1 MPKLPYL
8 DINIDKIEE
17 NARFV
22 SNHCRKF
29 GIEIAG
35 VTKVMCGLP
44 KVARA
49 MLRGGVKQLADSRLQ
64 NIYRLREDGIRADIM
79 LLRLP
84 MLSEVDEVVRL
95 ANISLNSE
103 LKTIKALSEAAEKAG
118 KTHKVILMVDLG
130 DLREGVLPR
139 DTLSIAKSILKLK
152 GVELHGIGSNLAC
165 LSGVQPGHENMD
177 MLVYIADTL
186 RKQLSIP
193 LPMITGGNT
202 FSLPL
207 LEKGGI
213 PEGIN
218 HFRLG
223 ASIIMNGYPT
233 PPELM
238 LHSDTIQLHAEVLEV
253 KEKPS
258 APYGETGKDAFG
270 RKPVFENK
278 GLMKRAI
285 LGIGKEDI
293 DPGALFPV
301 NPKAEILG
309 ASSDHL
315 VINVTGLEDPPAV
328 GEKMVFNL
336 EYGAVLA
343 AMTSKYVHKNIIYS
357 PAETQTREKVGI
369 IGAPIAFKPD
379 ETVTCSSPGLI
390 REQDLKKK
398 LTDIGLK
405 VKDYGDLKE
414 NDTEEVVAEKINY
427 VLKKKEI
434 PILLG
439 GPHSI
444 IHAELEGLSRV
455 YNEFGLICFDAHGDL
470 VTSILAT
477 DREIMPLSL
486 ENFVIIGV
494 RDLTKGEK
502 KDLEDSAITVF
513 TMEDVDK
520 LGMLEVMKQALD
532 LTCSG
537 VDGIHVSI
545 DMDFIDI
552 KDAPGVVEGAP
563 GGISYREAHLAMELI
578 AESKLLISADIT
590 EINPQ
595 NDPSGV
601 TIKLAVSLIATLLGK
616 RILGK

>member
-8 DINIDKIEE
+8 DIDIDKIEE
-17 NARFV
+17 NARFI

-49 MLRGGVKQLADSRLQ
+49 MLRGGVRQLADSRLQ

-103 LKTIKALSEAAEKAG
+103 LKTIKALSEAAEQAG

-130 DLREGVLPR
+130 DLREGVLPK
-139 DTLSIAKSILKLK
+139 DTLSIARSILKLG

-165 LSGVQPGHENMD
+165 LSGVQPSQENMD
-177 MLVYIADTL
+177 MLVYIANTL

-207 LEKGGI
+207 LERGGI

-223 ASIIMNGYPT
+223 SSIIMNGYPT

-258 APYGETGKDAFG
+258 APYGDTGKDAFG
-270 RKPVFENK
+270 RKPVFEDK

-315 VINVTGLEDPPAV
+315 VVNVTGLEDPPVV

-357 PAETQTREKVGI
+357 PAETQGREKVGI
-369 IGAPIAFKPD
+369 IGAPIVFKPD
-379 ETVTCSSPGLI
+379 ETVTRSSPGLI

-414 NDTEEVVAEKINY
+414 HDTEEVVAEKINN

-444 IHAELEGLSRV
+444 IHAELDGLSRV

-502 KDLEDSAITVF
+502 KDLEDSSITVF

-545 DMDFIDI
+545 DMDFVDI
-552 KDAPGVVEGAP
+552 RDAPGVVEGAP

-595 NDPSGV
+595 NDPSGI